1 MLNNPTAPLHPA
13 EAQILAKLPETT
25 RERLRALRMM
35 VFDVDGVLTDGR
47 LWYSEQGEVFK
58 GFHALDGHGLRMLGE
73 SGISVAIITGRESGI
88 VARRAAELGIR
99 FVHQGVGDKVAI
111 LSQIAQENGLA
122 LNELGY
128 MGDDLIDLAA
138 MQRVGFSAS
147 VPNAPFYV
155 SQMASWVSTL
165 PAGQG
170 AVRECCDAILAA
182 QGRLATF
189 ITGGLLKTTGVIQ

>member
-25 RERLRALRMM
+25 RERLRALRML
-35 VFDVDGVLTDGR
+35 VFDVDGVMTDGR

-99 FVHQGVGDKVAI
+99 FVHQGVRDKVAI

-189 ITGGLLKTTGVIQ
+189 IAGGLLKTTGVIQ